1 MDAKELTIDEL
12 KAALEGV
19 PGHLKVRLSSDT
31 GVDQGE
37 GRIIVESARRIN
49 YKTQCGEVD
58 YFEIYANDCDEE
70 DEDEQED

>member
-1 MDAKELTIDEL
+1 MDAKELTVDEL

-37 GRIIVESARRIN
+37 GRIIVESARRVN

-58 YFEIYANDCDEE
+58 YFDIYANDIDNDGEEE
-70 DEDEQED
+70 DE